1 MLTLPLTKQSK
12 QHEWKTILT
21 VAHNNGFPTHIIHS
35 LQKILKVKK
44 QQQQQKLLTLTA
56 QQNKKWIVFTYHSPL
71 IRKVINLFKQSNLRT
86 ALWAKITTYQQLT
99 KKPAQN
105 IPSGKYKLS
114 CNTCNRAYIG
124 LYRRSV
130 TVRYK
135 ELVQYIWTNSP
146 ISAYA
151 LHILNN
157 KHDYGTAE

>member
-71 IRKVINLFKQSNLRT
+71 IRKVINLFNPLNPVVVLVPSSLSRQQSGLGTSTNTIFINFFKKKYWEYWLQVCTIRPVHVSSFSGDDLILSNAYTCVVASVIELLRH
-86 ALWAKITTYQQLT
+86 
-99 KKPAQN
+99 
-105 IPSGKYKLS
+105 S
-114 CNTCNRAYIG
+114 
-124 LYRRSV
+124 
-130 TVRYK
+130 
-135 ELVQYIWTNSP
+135 
-146 ISAYA
+146 
-151 LHILNN
+151 
-157 KHDYGTAE
+157 